1 MDACPKADICAP
13 GVSLEKETVMRA
25 VVVAVIA
32 LLVSGCATMQVEV
45 SVFHDLSPTAQP
57 RKYAIVPTKDQEA
70 SLEHKAF
77 RDRVRTE
84 MKKRGYIETSEPE
97 ADVHVFLFYGV
108 DAGQERVSSYSIT
121 GQTGTQYM
129 YVPAPLPPPGIPSYR
144 SGTKIGT
151 PTFGVVG
158 TGTTCE
164 TFFGSYLLLDM
175 VDRAESVKAGKVT
188 ILYEAKVVSIGPS
201 GLAAVTVPVMI
212 DALFQD
218 FPGKSGSTRSLSMPL
233 QR

>member
-1 MDACPKADICAP
+1 
-13 GVSLEKETVMRA
+13 MRA

-70 SLEHKAF
+70 SLEHKSY

-84 MKKRGYIETSEPE
+84 MQKRGYIETSEPE
-97 ADVHVFLFYGV
+97 ADVHVFLFYGI
-108 DAGQERVSSYSIT
+108 DAGRERVSSYPIT
-121 GQTGTQYM
+121 GQTGTQYT
-129 YVPAPLPPPGIPSYR
+129 YVPAPLPPPGGLPTYR
-144 SGTKIGT
+144 SGTTIST
-151 PTFGVVG
+151 PTYGVVG
-158 TGTTCE
+158 TGTTSQ
-164 TFFGSYLLLDM
+164 TIFGSYLLLDM
-175 VDRAESVKAGKVT
+175 VDRAESIKAGKVT

-218 FPGKSGSTRSLSMPL
+218 FPGKSGSTRSLNMPL